1 MANETFDLVHEHA
14 MLEGFRKLG
23 YTQEFSNLNVFK
35 AECFAIIGNEFQRL
49 AREEAKRGKI
59 NR

>member
-1 MANETFDLVHEHA
+1 MANETFDLVHEYA
-14 MLEGFRKLG
+14 TLENLRKLG
-23 YTQEFSNLNVFK
+23 YTQEFSNLSVFK
-35 AECFAIIGNEFQRL
+35 AECFAIIGNEFARL